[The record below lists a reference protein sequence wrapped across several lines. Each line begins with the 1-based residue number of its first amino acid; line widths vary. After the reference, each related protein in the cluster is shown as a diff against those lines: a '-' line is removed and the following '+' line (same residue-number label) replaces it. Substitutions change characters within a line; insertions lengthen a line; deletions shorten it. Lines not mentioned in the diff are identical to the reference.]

1 MQILG
6 LHKNEVKLCLHNQEW
21 SKIFRE
27 EKKKLFTVFDK
38 DIEIEHIGSTA
49 VPTICAKPIVGIMI
63 GVKNEINTKQIICNL
78 KKINYIFEKDG
89 SATEPMFFIK
99 TDKNTSLFHLH
110 ITKHNS
116 FQWKYA
122 VGFRDYLINNPKTAK
137 EYENLKIKLAGKF
150 ENDRLAYKK
159 GKEKF
164 ILSICKKII

>member
-6 LHKNEVKLCLHNQEW
+6 LGKNEVRLYPHNQKW
-21 SKIFRE
+21 NKLFDE
-27 EKKKLFTVFDK
+27 EKNKLITVFGK
-38 DIEIEHIGSTA
+38 DVEIEHIGSTA
-49 VPTICAKPIVGIMI
+49 VPTICTKPIIGIMI
-63 GVKNEINTKQIICNL
+63 GVKNEINIKQIICDL

-99 TDKNTSLFHLH
+99 TNKNKSLFHLH
-110 ITKHNS
+110 VTKHNS
-116 FQWKYA
+116 VQWKNA
-122 VGFRDYLINNPKTAK
+122 VGFRNYLRNNPKTAK
-137 EYENLKIKLAGKF
+137 EYESLKIELAGKF